1 MLSYRFEIFCD
12 ELLNIRED
20 DCPICFLKT
29 EYGYTF
35 AKLCFI
41 NFGESLFSLS
51 GILYLDLNQRKII
64 RKDISYEESRKYSFV
79 LKDKTIDVMIDDNY
93 FVLCEKLFDMFK
105 ENEINPELLDEY
117 KERIYKKMPNELQ
130 NIFENIFKDF
140 TMLF

>member
-1 MLSYRFEIFCD
+1 
-12 ELLNIRED
+12 
-20 DCPICFLKT
+20 
-29 EYGYTF
+29 
-35 AKLCFI
+35 
-41 NFGESLFSLS
+41 
-51 GILYLDLNQRKII
+51 
-64 RKDISYEESRKYSFV
+64 
-79 LKDKTIDVMIDDNY
+79 MIDDNY